1 MPEPRGRK
9 KRPRDRRERRDRRRE
24 RGGEP
29 EATAPQPAQAPAA
42 RRVIRQADAGLPSP
56 TARATGFL
64 IALVTAFVASVML
77 FNAVSDASGGE
88 AVARVVGGALLILLA
103 AAVAVACLW
112 PAAVR
117 DYFARRRERRQRR

>member
-9 KRPRDRRERRDRRRE
+9 KRPRDRRDRRRDRT
-24 RGGEP
+24 GTP
-29 EATAPQPAQAPAA
+29 EAPASPPPQAATA
-42 RRVIRQADAGLPSP
+42 RRIIRQAEPGLPSP

-64 IALVTAFVASVML
+64 IAIVTGFVAAVML
-77 FNAVSDASGGE
+77 FNALSDASGGE
-88 AVARVVGGALLILLA
+88 AVARVIGGALLILLA

-117 DYFARRRERRQRR
+117 DYFAQRRERRNAGRR